1 MGEEARRTGDLID
14 SKLMRTR
21 ELVAALASDDPQAVG
36 ATELSAAQ
44 SSARRIEGDSR
55 ALGRELAAITQSLL
69 DSRLDERAGALLEA
83 LDQSLSSSTDKS
95 FRPEPWRDLAA
106 RHARGELG
114 KADLAA
120 ELVDMVGIALEVSEE
135 HAQSASAA
143 MDRARAAGGP
153 VARREALVEAETHQ
167 SQAKERIDDLLA
179 SLAEWDDF
187 QSVLGNLRD
196 ILNGQK
202 NLMERTRQFAKEN

>member
-1 MGEEARRTGDLID
+1 
-14 SKLMRTR
+14 MRTR
-21 ELVAALASDDPQAVG
+21 ELVAALASDDPEAVG
-36 ATELSAAQ
+36 ATELAAAQ

-83 LDQSLSSSTDKS
+83 LDQAQSSSTDKS
-95 FRPEPWRDLAA
+95 FRPEPWRDLSA

-120 ELVDMVGIALEVSEE
+120 ELVEMVGIALEVSEE
-135 HAQSASAA
+135 HAKSASAA

-167 SQAKERIDDLLA
+167 GLAKERIDDLLA
-179 SLAEWDDF
+179 SLAEWDDSNPF
-187 QSVLGNLRD
+187 WATCATS
-196 ILNGQK
+196 
-202 NLMERTRQFAKEN
+202 